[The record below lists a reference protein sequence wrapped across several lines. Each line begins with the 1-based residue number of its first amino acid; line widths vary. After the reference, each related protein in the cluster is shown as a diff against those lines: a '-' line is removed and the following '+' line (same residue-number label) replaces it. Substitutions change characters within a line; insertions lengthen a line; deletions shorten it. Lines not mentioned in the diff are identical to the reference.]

1 MNNSHPT
8 HVTVCD
14 GKYTVIYD
22 FDTGQS
28 ECLRYGEPWRDLCG
42 DKIVLA
48 LFDTIVELRTKV
60 EQLEHAIKCAEEY
73 AINDPEE
80 YKP

>member
-1 MNNSHPT
+1 MSNPT

-42 DKIVLA
+42 DKMVLA
-48 LFDTIVELRTKV
+48 LFDEIVELREKV
-60 EQLEHAIKCAEEY
+60 EQLERAIKGTEKY

>member
-1 MNNSHPT
+1 MSNPHPT

-28 ECLRYGEPWRDLCG
+28 ECLHYGKPWRDLCG
-42 DKIVLA
+42 DKMVLA
-48 LFDTIVELRTKV
+48 LFDTIVELREKV
-60 EQLEHAIKCAEEY
+60 EKLTEELYQAECT
-73 AINDPEE
+73 IHDIEE
-80 YKP
+80 GRQ

>member
-1 MNNSHPT
+1 MSNPYPT

-42 DKIVLA
+42 DKMVLA
-48 LFDTIVELRTKV
+48 LFDTIIELRTKV
-60 EQLEHAIKCAEEY
+60 EQLEHAIKCADEY

-80 YKP
+80 YKQ

>member
-1 MNNSHPT
+1 MSNPYPT

-22 FDTGQS
+22 FDTGQA

-42 DKIVLA
+42 DKMVLA
-48 LFDTIVELRTKV
+48 LFDTIIELRTKV
-60 EQLEHAIKCAEEY
+60 EQLEHAIKCADEY

-80 YKP
+80 YKQ

>member
-1 MNNSHPT
+1 MSNPT

-42 DKIVLA
+42 DKMVLA
-48 LFDTIVELRTKV
+48 LFDTIIELRTKV
-60 EQLEHAIKCAEEY
+60 EQLEHAIKCADEY

-80 YKP
+80 YKQ